1 MTKIK
6 MLENLSSDDGSF
18 VTTKDKIY
26 DIISIHDDCVTF
38 IGEVPGLKIGID
50 RELENELFV
59 FCD

>member
-6 MLENLSSDDGSF
+6 MLENLSSDDGTF

-26 DIISIHDDCVTF
+26 DIISIYDDCVTF
-38 IGEVPGLKIGID
+38 VGEVPDLKLGID